1 MRDERAIPDFG
12 SRAPSVDSV
21 NPAPQVHIV
30 IVKEMDMTSIL
41 ITGGHSGIGLAAARA
56 LAARRIDVVL
66 AGRSVER
73 MRPVADELRTEHGVS
88 ATMLTLDTS
97 SLASVRTAAAGFRT
111 MLDSGEVSSL
121 DAIVCNAGGRF
132 DGDIS
137 YSPDG
142 YETTFATNCL
152 GHFLLVEL
160 LFPNLADD
168 GRVVYTASGTH
179 DPDSMDGRMV
189 GAAVEPDAF
198 ALANNGKDGDKALS
212 AGKRYSTS
220 KLCTVM
226 YSYELARR
234 LRKANGSVSAI
245 AFDPGA
251 VPETGFLRGMPKPVQ
266 WAANSAAMKW
276 ISKRIGVTTSD
287 VVFSGASLAALAA
300 DPDYAEAS
308 GKYFQANEGTLSAVR
323 SARLSYDESRAAKL
337 WDDTKQLVRLAADE
351 EPIQLR

>member
-1 MRDERAIPDFG
+1 
-12 SRAPSVDSV
+12 
-21 NPAPQVHIV
+21 
-30 IVKEMDMTSIL
+30 MDMTSIL

-56 LAARRIDVVL
+56 LAARRIDLVL
-66 AGRSVER
+66 AGRSVAR
-73 MRPVADELRTEHGVS
+73 MRPVADELRTEHGV
-88 ATMLTLDTS
+88 AVTTLVLDTS
-97 SLASVRTAAAGFRT
+97 SLASVRAAAAEFRT

-160 LFPNLADD
+160 LFPYLAKD

-179 DPDSMDGRMV
+179 DPDTMDGRLV
-189 GAAVEPDAF
+189 GAAVQPDAV
-198 ALANNGKDGDKALS
+198 ALANNGKGGDKALS
-212 AGKRYSTS
+212 AGRRYSTS

-226 YSYELARR
+226 YAYELARR
-234 LRKANGSVSAI
+234 LRRANSSAAAI
-245 AFDPGA
+245 AYDPGA
-251 VPETGFLRGMPKPVQ
+251 VPETGFLRRLPTPVR

-287 VVFSGASLAALAA
+287 VAFSGASLASLAA
-300 DPDYAEAS
+300 DPEYAAAS
-308 GKYFQANEGTLSAVR
+308 GRYYQANRGTLSAVR
-323 SARLSYDESRAAKL
+323 SARLSYDEARAAKL
-337 WDDTKQLVRLAADE
+337 WDDTTRLVGLAADE
-351 EPIQLR
+351 EPAQLR